1 MRTITID
8 RLRVQASVGIL
19 EHELRARQP
28 LLLSVSV
35 DMPAAP
41 VLPIGDDV
49 RHVLD
54 YRQLRDIAKAE
65 AEREHVNM
73 LETLAGRIATRLLA
87 LSGVGAARVEIVKP
101 SIFPDCDGVAV
112 SICAQKDRA

>member
-8 RLRVQASVGIL
+8 RLRVLASVGIL

-28 LLLSVSV
+28 LLLTVSV
-35 DMPAAP
+35 DIPGAP
-41 VLPIGDDV
+41 TLPESDDV
-49 RHVLD
+49 QSVLD
-54 YRQLRDIAKAE
+54 YGRLREIAKSE

-73 LETLAGRIATRLLA
+73 LETLGGRIATRLLA
-87 LSGVGAARVEIVKP
+87 LPGVRSARVRVVKP

-112 SICAQKDRA
+112 DVTASRSQ